1 MTRFLLLAGVT
12 AAAVGCTSVHTVGP
26 LAKHIG
32 SSPAPADAK
41 DTPPPE
47 AKAAEPA
54 PLPLSAGGR
63 PVPPAILITPGEVA
77 PDNPAAA
84 ATKLGNEI
92 EHDLKNTLPAPNT
105 PIISRYKNGE
115 KVQ

>member
-1 MTRFLLLAGVT
+1 MTRLLLLAAVT
-12 AAAVGCTSVHTVGP
+12 GAALGCTS
-26 LAKHIG
+26 I
-32 SSPAPADAK
+32 SPFGKSAAEKTDAPPA
-41 DTPPPE
+41 E
-47 AKAAEPA
+47 AKATEPA
-54 PLPLSAGGR
+54 PVPTATGGR

-77 PDNPAAA
+77 ADNPAAA

-92 EHDLKNTLPAPNT
+92 EYDLKNTPPAPNT